1 MTTRMYIREIKRFLK
16 ENIKLIAILSVIGAG
31 LFFIFLNFA
40 IGSNSNE
47 QQNNLNSDQI
57 NDVSKRY
64 AQALVE
70 LQNAGVITSD
80 EILKD
85 LKTIS
90 DTLKSSPDLNEV
102 LSNPVIGIDDKKD
115 IVDEIFKDSIS
126 LTVKN
131 FVKVLIDKNRF
142 SAFKYIVYAY
152 EHELDLIK
160 GLERVEVISAVEMKE
175 DAKNRL
181 KQKLE
186 EKLKKS
192 VMINFEQDAEII
204 AGLVIRIGDSV
215 IDNSLRHKLE
225 DLSKEMIK

>member
-1 MTTRMYIREIKRFLK
+1 MTELAQNKFL
-16 ENIKLIAILSVIGAG
+16 V
-31 LFFIFLNFA
+31 
-40 IGSNSNE
+40 
-47 QQNNLNSDQI
+47 
-57 NDVSKRY
+57 VSKRY
-64 AQALVE
+64 ARALVE

-90 DTLKSSPDLNEV
+90 NTLKSSPDLNEV
-102 LSNPVIGIDDKKD
+102 LSNPVVGIDDKKD